1 MNTVRPGEASKVRHV
16 GAMTAVMRAAKL
28 VAAHRALR
36 VGVVEGG
43 RIVSERVVDAGEITV
58 GEDESSSIVIAGAGP
73 RRVLFRCAG
82 GRAELVL
89 SAGLAGKVVL
99 ASGVVDVADLF
110 ARARASNLAPSVPL
124 DDASRGRVE
133 IAGRKILF
141 QRVEKRPSAGAPQL
155 PLAVKAGERVD
166 WTLTILCAVSFL
178 AHFGVVGAMYSDWAD
193 PVVGDSYTIGQ
204 LVDLSPK
211 LAKVDPEPAPTN
223 PSIQTPTPTAKPDPT
238 TKPSPVADARPNGTP
253 TNGTPGA
260 PGRVSND
267 NAASL
272 AREANGMILNILAA
286 TNSDARAVDGALR
299 RSEIPP
305 IALGQP
311 DGPAIPDGRDIVIKG
326 SDGPIRPGAKGS
338 LADLGNT
345 KRDPGTSTQPG
356 GPPRDVTPAF
366 TFDARPS
373 TPSAS
378 VRNLD
383 AVVAQMRPGF
393 RRCYNAGLLIDPGMQ
408 GDVTIRIKIGPNGE
422 VQSATP
428 VSGSGLSPAV
438 TQCIAQRAQVA
449 QFETDQPATVDVPIK
464 FRLQK

>member
-1 MNTVRPGEASKVRHV
+1 MNTVRPGEANKVRHV
-16 GAMTAVMRAAKL
+16 GAMTAVMRAARF
-28 VAAHRALR
+28 VAAPRALR
-36 VGVVEGG
+36 VGVVEGN
-43 RIVSERVVDAGEITV
+43 RIVSERVLDAGEITV

-89 SAGLAGKVVL
+89 SEGLRGRVVL
-99 ASGVVDVADLF
+99 ASGVVDLADLL
-110 ARARASNLAPSVPL
+110 ARARSSNLAPTVPL

-223 PSIQTPTPTAKPDPT
+223 PAIQTPTPTAKPDPT
-238 TKPSPVADARPNGTP
+238 QKPVADARPNGSPNAGPSGP
-253 TNGTPGA
+253 TS
-260 PGRVSND
+260 RSMSND

-272 AREANGMILNILAA
+272 AREANGMLMNILVAN
-286 TNSDARAVDGALR
+286 NSDARAVDGALR

-305 IALGQP
+305 IALAQP
-311 DGPAIPDGRDIVIKG
+311 DGPAIPDGRDIVLRTG
-326 SDGPIRPGAKGS
+326 DGPIRPGAKGS
-338 LADLGNT
+338 LADIGNT
-345 KRDPGTSTQPG
+345 RRDPGSNTQPS

-373 TPSAS
+373 TPNTS

-393 RRCYNAGLLIDPGMQ
+393 RRCYNAGLLVDPGMQ

-428 VSGSGLSPAV
+428 VSGSGLSPSV